1 MLSGLRSRGR
11 GSGLQDQIL
20 ALVVLRSFV
29 GLWRGLVGVEFL
41 FGEIVRSYYCCLG
54 YGTSYDTWGR
64 GCSLLHRV
72 VGLVVTWY
80 N

>member
-1 MLSGLRSRGR
+1 M
-11 GSGLQDQIL
+11 
-20 ALVVLRSFV
+20 
-29 GLWRGLVGVEFL
+29 GVEFL

-64 GCSLLHRV
+64 ECGLLHRV